1 MTALW
6 RYGATVSTRPYQGRN
21 TGSIPVSATKLHN
34 RPLKPRISLSKKA
47 AVFSQRFVRALD
59 YAARLH
65 GKQIR
70 KRTGRPYIG
79 HLLSVTSLVIEY
91 GGDEEMAI
99 AALLHDAVEDQGG
112 LPRLRE
118 IRRKFGK
125 RVAHIVDGCTDSY
138 AEPKPPWLERKRAY
152 VERVLHESADV
163 RLVSA
168 ADKLSNVRET
178 LHEFRVHGDA
188 VFERFAG
195 KKAGTL
201 WYYRAMVEAFRK
213 AGSNALVEELD
224 RVVSQLG
231 SASGVAQ
238 ASGANPG

>member
-1 MTALW
+1 LTK
-6 RYGATVSTRPYQGRN
+6 ATPIAERLRPRLFSGRF
-21 TGSIPVSATKLHN
+21 LE
-34 RPLKPRISLSKKA
+34 
-47 AVFSQRFVRALD
+47 ALD

-65 GKQIR
+65 AQQIR
-70 KRTGRPYIG
+70 KRTGRPYVG
-79 HLLSVTSLVIEY
+79 HLLSVTSIVIEY

-125 RVAHIVDGCTDSY
+125 RVAHIVDGCTDSHVT
-138 AEPKPPWLERKRAY
+138 PKPTWTERKRAY
-152 VERVLHESADV
+152 VRHIAAESSDV

-178 LHEFRVHGDA
+178 LHDLRIHGDA

-195 KKAGTL
+195 KKEGTL
-201 WYYRAMVEAFRK
+201 WYYRALVKQFRK
-213 AGSNALVEELD
+213 AGRNPLVEELD
-224 RVVSQLG
+224 RVVTELELC
-231 SASGVAQ
+231 SGRRGIGK
-238 ASGANPG
+238 S